1 MVKVLIKKLDPTV
14 ELPAYKTLGA
24 SGMDLIAFIKD
35 PIKIKPKT
43 SYLVPTGISVAFS
56 QEYEIQIRPR
66 SGLAAK
72 KNISILNTPGTID
85 SDYRGEIKV
94 ILFNHSN
101 ENFTIN
107 NGDRIAQMV
116 LTPIIKMELEETN
129 NLPEINKGGEW
140 FRLNRKMKVDLNK
153 SQIERFSRQLVLKN
167 IGANG
172 QKKIL
177 STKILV
183 VGVGGLGCPAAESLV
198 RAGIGTIGLIDND
211 IVNLSNI
218 HRQSLF
224 NSKDIKKSK
233 VSVAAKK
240 LKEINPNTKI
250 KTYKSRLTKNNIE
263 NIIKNYEIIIDGS
276 DNFKTKFLINDYCIK
291 LKKKLITGAISKF
304 DGHVFT
310 FDFRDKKTASL
321 KSFYQENEISDDI
334 FNCEFDGVLGTTA
347 SIVGTTQANEALKM
361 IMNIG
366 QSLKNQILIIDL
378 LNLNF
383 RKVKFKKK

>member
-1 MVKVLIKKLDPTV
+1 
-14 ELPAYKTLGA
+14 
-24 SGMDLIAFIKD
+24 
-35 PIKIKPKT
+35 
-43 SYLVPTGISVAFS
+43 
-56 QEYEIQIRPR
+56 
-66 SGLAAK
+66 
-72 KNISILNTPGTID
+72 
-85 SDYRGEIKV
+85 
-94 ILFNHSN
+94 
-101 ENFTIN
+101 
-107 NGDRIAQMV
+107 
-116 LTPIIKMELEETN
+116 
-129 NLPEINKGGEW
+129 
-140 FRLNRKMKVDLNK
+140 MKVNLNK

-167 IGANG
+167 IGPNG

-177 STKILV
+177 STKILI

-224 NSKDIKKSK
+224 SSKDIKKSK

-240 LKEINPNTKI
+240 LREINPFTKI
-250 KTYKSRLTKNNIE
+250 KTYKSRLTKNNIK

-321 KSFYQENEISDDI
+321 KSFYQEKKISDNI

>member
-1 MVKVLIKKLDPTV
+1 MK
-14 ELPAYKTLGA
+14 
-24 SGMDLIAFIKD
+24 
-35 PIKIKPKT
+35 
-43 SYLVPTGISVAFS
+43 
-56 QEYEIQIRPR
+56 
-66 SGLAAK
+66 
-72 KNISILNTPGTID
+72 
-85 SDYRGEIKV
+85 
-94 ILFNHSN
+94 
-101 ENFTIN
+101 
-107 NGDRIAQMV
+107 
-116 LTPIIKMELEETN
+116 N
-129 NLPEINKGGEW
+129 NLS
-140 FRLNRKMKVDLNK
+140 K

-177 STKILV
+177 STKILI
-183 VGVGGLGCPAAESLV
+183 VGIGGLGCPAAENLV

-224 NSKDIKKSK
+224 SSKDIKKSK
-233 VSVAAKK
+233 VNVAAKK

-250 KTYKSRLTKNNIE
+250 KTYKSRLTKNNIK

-321 KSFYQENEISDDI
+321 KSFYQEKEISDDI

-383 RKVKFKKK
+383 RKVKFKKKYYKTK